1 MSTNTASDHE
11 SAVRQLTDT
20 DAFNLLSEQR
30 RRHVL
35 DCLDSEGPTTVSEL
49 AAWIADRTGEP
60 WQTVRTSLHHVH
72 LPKLEDYGA
81 IERNGNTVR
90 LGPVAPELRRHRVT
104 NRT

>member
-1 MSTNTASDHE
+1 MSTNTSPDHE

-35 DCLDSEGPTTVSEL
+35 DCLDAEGPTTVSDL
-49 AAWIADRTGEP
+49 SAWIADRTGEP
-60 WQTVRTSLHHVH
+60 RQKVRTSLHHIH
-72 LPKLEDYGA
+72 LPKLEDYDA

-90 LGPVAPELRRHRVT
+90 LGATAPELRRHRVT
-104 NRT
+104 NRR